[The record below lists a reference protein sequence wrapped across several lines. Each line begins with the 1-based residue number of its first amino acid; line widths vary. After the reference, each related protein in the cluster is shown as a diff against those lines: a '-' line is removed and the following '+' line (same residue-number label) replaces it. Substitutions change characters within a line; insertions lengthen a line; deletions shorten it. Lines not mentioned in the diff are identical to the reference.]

1 MRHDDMIET
10 AVALARRDSPDAQAA
25 AFRQLVDLS
34 LQRRRCED
42 ARQGRRALRALVRL
56 ARAAPAP
63 LRDAMIDKAAK
74 GGAGALHLRLFRN
87 ELTHHYDRLLQVA
100 ELDESEWW
108 RFARRA
114 PAHLHAALLA
124 RRDLPGPVRE
134 MLSARGE
141 AASRLFVA
149 DASLSE
155 RAGEVVEKAR
165 FVPPVDD
172 DLASGRTP
180 AIDAGRSQVRELLD
194 RIAAFRAREGAD
206 RPPEATPTGGPAT
219 TSSRWTWRTD
229 ESGVFVESPD
239 VPQHLVGHWLTE
251 LVTVD
256 APDLLPRAL
265 ERRVPF
271 RDVTIEAP
279 GELLAGRWRMSGL
292 PQFDR
297 KTGRF
302 TGYWGSAIAI
312 DAAGV
317 PESRRR
323 DGLFGT
329 GASGEALATMA
340 HEVRTPLNA
349 IIGFA
354 QLIENEILGEAG
366 DAYKQK
372 AGSILEHAEKLL
384 GALDDLTDAARIEQG
399 RYRVGSEPFDV
410 AARARAAIDRYRE
423 LTAARDVTLVPLV
436 AHGMPELTAD
446 ASVFERVL
454 SRLLT
459 SVLAAAGS
467 GETIL
472 VVVQPTADA
481 IQVVVSRPRA
491 LVGKPDE
498 ALLDPAGLVVGEGTP
513 IMGVGFGLKLVASLT
528 GTIGGQFDTRP
539 YGFVVTVPFDV
550 KRRDSEAS

>member
-1 MRHDDMIET
+1 MRHDDMIQT
-10 AVALARRDSPDAQAA
+10 AVGLALRDSPDAQAA

-34 LQRRRCED
+34 LQRGRCED
-42 ARQGRRALRALVRL
+42 ARQGRRALRALARL
-56 ARAAPAP
+56 ACVVPAP

-74 GGAGALHLRLFRN
+74 AGAGALHLRLFRN

-100 ELDESEWW
+100 KLDESEWW

-124 RRDLPGPVRE
+124 RRDLPGSVRE
-134 MLSARGE
+134 MLSARGD

-155 RAGEVVEKAR
+155 RGGEVVDKAR
-165 FVPPVDD
+165 FVPSVDD
-172 DLASGRTP
+172 GPASGRTP
-180 AIDAGRSQVRELLD
+180 AIDNGRSQVRELLD
-194 RIAAFRAREGAD
+194 RIAAFRAREGAAS
-206 RPPEATPTGGPAT
+206 RAQATPAGGPST

-229 ESGVFVESPD
+229 ESGVFVDSPD

-251 LVTVD
+251 LVSVE
-256 APDLLPRAL
+256 AHDLLPRAL

-271 RDVTIEAP
+271 RDVAVTAP

-302 TGYWGSAIAI
+302 TGYWGSAIAN

-317 PESRRR
+317 PEPQRGG
-323 DGLFGT
+323 GLFGT

-366 DAYKQK
+366 DAYKRK

-410 AARARAAIDRYRE
+410 AAHARAVIDRYRA
-423 LTAARDVTLVPLV
+423 LATARDVTLVPLV
-436 AHGMPELTAD
+436 AHAMPALTAD
-446 ASVFERVL
+446 AAVFERLL

-459 SVLAAAGS
+459 SVLAVVSAG
-467 GETIL
+467 EAIL
-472 VVVQPTADA
+472 VVVQATANA
-481 IQVVVSRPRA
+481 IQVVVTRPRA
-491 LVGKPDE
+491 LVGQPDE
-498 ALLDPAGLVVGEGTP
+498 TLLDPAGLVVGEGAP

-528 GTIGGQFDTRP
+528 GTIGGRFETQP
-539 YGFVVTVPFDV
+539 WGFVVTVPFGV
-550 KRRDSEAS
+550 EQRDSEAS